1 MTKAISEM
9 RFVHWCR
16 VPWIIGADGNKS
28 SRIDMQALD
37 IENILVFDEKTMEH
51 MMKTSPEETTRW
63 QNVSREMFL
72 TEYKT
77 YIKQC
82 VSLTSINTVTK
93 LRASRRNS
101 AAQEKQQMQMASSQR
116 QAQVLPPGKFSK
128 SARQLTMP
136 TTAGPSQ
143 TDPPQAAQA
152 PAAESLDSINGK
164 GTSEFFFKKSDNSV
178 ILFKISFTDGYCKK

>member
-1 MTKAISEM
+1 M

-37 IENILVFDEKTMEH
+37 IENILVFDAKTMEH
-51 MMKTSPEETTRW
+51 MMKTTPEETTRW

-77 YIKQC
+77 YIRQC

-101 AAQEKQQMQMASSQR
+101 STQDKQQMQLASSQR
-116 QAQVLPPGKFSK
+116 QTQVIPPGKFSK

-136 TTAGPSQ
+136 TAAGPMQGEPSQ
-143 TDPPQAAQA
+143 AIQA
-152 PAAESLDSINGK
+152 PPAESLDSK
-164 GTSEFFFKKSDNSV
+164 GICEFFFKKSDNSV
-178 ILFKISFTDGYCKK
+178 ILFKISFTDGYRK